1 MEKTETDRK
10 EAEKHLRDAN
20 MEAQRSEQRRAQL
33 DAKIEDINIKLRDA
47 REDQRKSRDEERL
60 MQAIESLKRHFPGV
74 YGRLV
79 DLCRPTQRKYNLA
92 VTVAAGKD
100 MDAIVVDTKA
110 TGLECIKYLREQ
122 RVGTATFLPLDTLQ
136 APTRESLERIRARVA
151 HDSRF
156 RLASDVI
163 SCDENIKK
171 AVLYAVGNTVVSD
184 SLDAA
189 RQLCF
194 SGSRGG
200 QESAI
205 KAVTL
210 GGAVISKAGTM
221 TGGVTNEDNNRAG
234 RWDDQEVKTMR
245 DEKEKLE
252 NERANLDRDESSGR
266 QSLGGRSTRIEELRN
281 NFNSLTNRAEY
292 AKSEI
297 EFTRQALN
305 QKKILLKSVSLKLP
319 ELEKQLAQAEKDI
332 SRLDKECKNAIVKV
346 VEAEDKHLG
355 PFREKTGLKDLKAY
369 EQATCESR
377 EEFQRKKR
385 TITEHI
391 THLEQQLEYELNRDL
406 EGPVAKLE
414 KRLKEQKAAL
424 KEAKKRQKVI
434 EEEIKHAKSQLAD
447 ADELVKMAVE
457 GEAKHEEEVKSLQK
471 DFKDSQTERS
481 RVSKAVTSEENA
493 LEQLRGKLHET
504 LQKARVEKVELPT
517 VGDRGSRRLTRSG
530 RHIGESSDE
539 EVDSESEGSPSTQP
553 MQERTQNSLQMTQ
566 WSHDSNPKVAAD
578 RNEAEKLDFSRMR
591 ADLKEKLTDRE
602 ERKVGKA
609 FEDARAKI
617 EAEIEGMAP
626 NMKAHEA
633 LSAITDK
640 LKESGTDFSKA
651 KHNTHK
657 AVAEFQRIKNERTR
671 RFMEAFN
678 HIDESLKTIYR
689 DMTRSSKHPLGGNAY
704 LSLDDSEEP
713 FKGGMKFNAMP
724 PMKRFR
730 DMEQLSGGEKTVAA
744 LALLFAIHSFHP
756 APFFVMDEVDAAL
769 DNSTCRGRFIIL
781 FLLSLFIS
789 PSRSIRYSQLTQ
801 GMQLY
806 PATQQ
811 DGLPVYRDQSQGHVL
826 RAK

>member
-1 MEKTETDRK
+1 M
-10 EAEKHLRDAN
+10 LRESN
-20 MEAQRSEQRRAQL
+20 LEAQRTEQRREQL
-33 DAKIEDINIKLRDA
+33 DAKIEEINTKLRDA
-47 REDQRKSRDEERL
+47 RDDQRKNRDEERFL
-60 MQAIESLKRHFPGV
+60 QAIESLKRHFPGV
-74 YGRLV
+74 FGRLV

-110 TGLECIKYLREQ
+110 TGLECIRYLREQ

-136 APTRESLERIRARVA
+136 VPTRESSERIRARVA

-171 AVLYAVGNTVVSD
+171 AVLYAVGNTVISD

-194 SGSRGG
+194 SSNRRGD

-221 TGGVTNEDNNRAG
+221 TGGVTSEDNNRAG
-234 RWDDQEVKTMR
+234 RWDDHEVKAMR

-252 NERANLDRDESSGR
+252 NERGSLDREEASGR
-266 QSLGGRSTRIEELRN
+266 QSMSGRSSRIEELRN

-305 QKKILLKSVSLKLP
+305 QKKILLRSVELKLP
-319 ELEKQLAQAEKDI
+319 ECEKQLAQAEKDI
-332 SRLDKECKNAIVKV
+332 SRLDKEHKKAIAKV
-346 VEAEDKHLG
+346 VEAEDEHLG
-355 PFREKTGLKDLKAY
+355 PFREETGLKDLQAY
-369 EQATCESR
+369 ERATRESR
-377 EEFQRKKR
+377 DEFQRKRR

-391 THLEQQLEYELNRDL
+391 THLEQQAEYETNRDL
-406 EGPVAKLE
+406 EGPILKLE
-414 KRLKEQKAAL
+414 KRLKDLKATL
-424 KEAKKRQKVI
+424 KDAKKRQKVI
-434 EEEIKHAKSQLAD
+434 EEDIKHKKNQLAD
-447 ADELVKMAVE
+447 ADELVKMT
-457 GEAKHEEEVKSLQK
+457 GEKEAQHEEELKSLQK
-471 DFKDSQTERS
+471 DFKDSQVERS
-481 RVSKAVTSEENA
+481 RVSKAVTAEESA

-504 LQKARVEKVELPT
+504 LQKARVEKVELPL
-517 VGDRGSRRLTRSG
+517 VGDRRNRRTRSG
-530 RHIGESSDE
+530 RAIGESSEEEDE
-539 EVDSESEGSPSTQP
+539 GEDSMRTDSS
-553 MQERTQNSLQMTQ
+553 QERTQNSLQMTQ

-578 RNEAEKLDFSRMR
+578 RNDAEKLDFSLMR
-591 ADLKEKLTDRE
+591 NDLKEKLNDRE
-602 ERKVGKA
+602 ERKVRKE
-609 FEDARAKI
+609 FEDTQAKI
-617 EAEIEGMAP
+617 DAEIEGMVP
-626 NMKAHEA
+626 NMRASEA
-633 LSAITDK
+633 FSAVTDK
-640 LKESGTDFSKA
+640 LKESETDFSKA
-651 KHNTHK
+651 KQNTHK
-657 AVAEFQRIKNERTR
+657 AIAEFQRIKNERSR
-671 RFMEAFN
+671 RFMEAFR

-713 FKGGMKFNAMP
+713 YKGGMKFNAMP

-769 DNSTCRGRFIIL
+769 DNSTSFV
-781 FLLSLFIS
+781 LS
-789 PSRSIRYSQLTQ
+789 
-801 GMQLY
+801 
-806 PATQQ
+806 
-811 DGLPVYRDQSQGHVL
+811 
-826 RAK
+826 

>member
-1 MEKTETDRK
+1 
-10 EAEKHLRDAN
+10 
-20 MEAQRSEQRRAQL
+20 
-33 DAKIEDINIKLRDA
+33 
-47 REDQRKSRDEERL
+47 
-60 MQAIESLKRHFPGV
+60 
-74 YGRLV
+74 
-79 DLCRPTQRKYNLA
+79 
-92 VTVAAGKD
+92 
-100 MDAIVVDTKA
+100 
-110 TGLECIKYLREQ
+110 
-122 RVGTATFLPLDTLQ
+122 
-136 APTRESLERIRARVA
+136 
-151 HDSRF
+151 
-156 RLASDVI
+156 
-163 SCDENIKK
+163 
-171 AVLYAVGNTVVSD
+171 
-184 SLDAA
+184 
-189 RQLCF
+189 
-194 SGSRGG
+194 
-200 QESAI
+200 
-205 KAVTL
+205 
-210 GGAVISKAGTM
+210 
-221 TGGVTNEDNNRAG
+221 
-234 RWDDQEVKTMR
+234 
-245 DEKEKLE
+245 
-252 NERANLDRDESSGR
+252 
-266 QSLGGRSTRIEELRN
+266 
-281 NFNSLTNRAEY
+281 
-292 AKSEI
+292 
-297 EFTRQALN
+297 
-305 QKKILLKSVSLKLP
+305 
-319 ELEKQLAQAEKDI
+319 
-332 SRLDKECKNAIVKV
+332 
-346 VEAEDKHLG
+346 
-355 PFREKTGLKDLKAY
+355 
-369 EQATCESR
+369 
-377 EEFQRKKR
+377 
-385 TITEHI
+385 
-391 THLEQQLEYELNRDL
+391 
-406 EGPVAKLE
+406 
-414 KRLKEQKAAL
+414 
-424 KEAKKRQKVI
+424 
-434 EEEIKHAKSQLAD
+434 
-447 ADELVKMAVE
+447 
-457 GEAKHEEEVKSLQK
+457 
-471 DFKDSQTERS
+471 
-481 RVSKAVTSEENA
+481 
-493 LEQLRGKLHET
+493 
-504 LQKARVEKVELPT
+504 
-517 VGDRGSRRLTRSG
+517 
-530 RHIGESSDE
+530 
-539 EVDSESEGSPSTQP
+539 
-553 MQERTQNSLQMTQ
+553 
-566 WSHDSNPKVAAD
+566 
-578 RNEAEKLDFSRMR
+578 MR

>member
-1 MEKTETDRK
+1 MTKTEADRK
-10 EAEKHLRDAN
+10 EAEKQLRESNLD
-20 MEAQRSEQRRAQL
+20 AQRADQRREQL
-33 DAKIEDINIKLRDA
+33 DAKIEEINIKLRDA

-60 MQAIESLKRHFPGV
+60 LQAIESLKRHFPGV

-110 TGLECIKYLREQ
+110 TGLECIRYLREQ

-136 APTRESLERIRARVA
+136 VPTRESSERIRARVA

-194 SGSRGG
+194 SGRRGD
-200 QESAI
+200 QEATI

-221 TGGVTNEDNNRAG
+221 TGGVTNEDSNRAG
-234 RWDDQEVKTMR
+234 RWDDHEVKALR

-252 NERANLDRDESSGR
+252 NERASIDGDESSGR
-266 QSLGGRSTRIEELRN
+266 QSMGGRSTRIEELRN

-305 QKKILLKSVSLKLP
+305 QKKILLKSVELKLP
-319 ELEKQLAQAEKDI
+319 DFEKQLAQAEKDI
-332 SRLDKECKNAIVKV
+332 SRLDKECKNAIAKV
-346 VEAEDKHLG
+346 LEAEDRHLG
-355 PFREKTGLKDLKAY
+355 PFREETGLKDLQAY
-369 EQATCESR
+369 EQATRESR
-377 EEFQRKKR
+377 DEFQRKKR
-385 TITEHI
+385 SITEHI
-391 THLEQQLEYELNRDL
+391 THLEQQKEYEGNRDL
-406 EGPVAKLE
+406 IGPIGKLE
-414 KRLKEQKAAL
+414 KRLKELKATL
-424 KEAKKRQKVI
+424 KEAKEREKVI

-447 ADELVKMAVE
+447 ADELVKMA
-457 GEAKHEEEVKSLQK
+457 GEKEAEHEEELKSLQK
-471 DFKDSQTERS
+471 DFKESQSKRS
-481 RVSKAVTSEENA
+481 SVSKAVTSEENA

-504 LQKARVEKVELPT
+504 LQKARVEKVELPLM
-517 VGDRGSRRLTRSG
+517 GDRGSRRLTRSG
-530 RHIGESSDE
+530 RAIGDSSDE
-539 EVDSESEGSPSTQP
+539 ENESEDSPQTEPS
-553 MQERTQNSLQMTQ
+553 QERTQNSLQMTQ
-566 WSHDSNPKVAAD
+566 WSQTSNPKVAAD
-578 RNEAEKLDFSRMR
+578 RDEAEKLDFSRMR

-602 ERKVGKA
+602 ERKVRKE
-609 FEDARAKI
+609 FEDSQAKI

-626 NMKAHEA
+626 NMKATEA

-640 LKESGTDFSKA
+640 LKESGTDFSIA
-651 KHNTHK
+651 KQNTHK

-769 DNSTCRGRFIIL
+769 DNSKCKLVANRKY
-781 FLLSLFIS
+781 LLPSNFS
-789 PSRSIRYSQLTQ
+789 PLYDSPKLT
-801 GMQLY
+801 Y
-806 PATQQ
+806 
-811 DGLPVYRDQSQGHVL
+811 
-826 RAK
+826 